1 MPTDE
6 PGSGRGVRARAP
18 RGSLGSRHGEPAARP
33 CLATVLIDRRSATQ
47 DLTLTYAVPERL
59 RDRLRPGHPVLVPLR
74 RERAVAYVL
83 EVDAAPLPDG
93 THTRDL
99 IDVVED
105 APDIPAELLDLAQ
118 WVAAET
124 RSGLAAAARMLVPE
138 GAAPT
143 VVREYAHVPRQA
155 AALSLFD
162 EPAGEGPI
170 ETTLRQAGRPMTA
183 DELCTRVGRPVDASE
198 LEALERA
205 SVIRSVWGIRAARVR
220 PRRVPAVELA
230 IDPAEAG
237 RLADEVAER
246 AQRQAEVLFE
256 LCRAGG
262 PVPLSRLDKQRSA
275 VSVLVER
282 GWLRRVEVDIHRRPL
297 PVGSLGRG
305 AAHATLSAGQ
315 QEALDAI
322 LEGVTA
328 GAHGTVLLHGI
339 TGSGK
344 TEVYLRAIQQVV
356 ARGRTAIALVPE
368 ISLTPQ
374 TQALFSRRF
383 PDATAVLHSGLSS
396 GERLDEW
403 YRIRRGEVSVVL
415 GARSAI
421 FAPIQNLGLVVI
433 DEEHETSYKQD
444 RAPRYHAREV
454 ARRRAEQSGAV
465 LVLGSATP
473 SLESTY
479 EANQG
484 RCRRVV
490 LPERVGGGALPT
502 VDIIDMRQEKAD
514 HRRTMLGSRLVAEIG
529 ARLERGE
536 QTILFLNRRGYSPFI
551 MCRQCGH
558 AWRCPEC
565 DVSLTFHM
573 EEKVLRCHHCD
584 WSAAAPAECDQCGS
598 IHVAFFGTGTERV
611 EQEVS
616 EHFPQARLLRMDRD
630 TVTTKGAHARIL
642 AQFARGDADILMGTQ
657 MIAKGL
663 DFPEVTL
670 VGVVLADTG
679 LGFPDFRAAEHTF
692 QLLSQVGGRSGRGA
706 KAGSVLIQT
715 FRPDHYAVVCA
726 AQHDYDGFAEQE
738 LRSREPFGYPPF
750 RRLANLVTSDEDE
763 ARAEADAGA
772 CAEAFEKVAS
782 VASDVS
788 VLGPAP
794 APLRR
799 LRGRFRWHVE
809 VLAPR
814 EALGAVV
821 DEAFGRLDAAVG
833 DRVVVDIDPVSTL

>member
-1 MPTDE
+1 
-6 PGSGRGVRARAP
+6 
-18 RGSLGSRHGEPAARP
+18 
-33 CLATVLIDRRSATQ
+33 
-47 DLTLTYAVPERL
+47 
-59 RDRLRPGHPVLVPLR
+59 
-74 RERAVAYVL
+74 
-83 EVDAAPLPDG
+83 VDAAPLPDG

-205 SVIRSVWGIRAARVR
+205 SVIRSVWGILAARVR

-328 GAHGTVLLHGI
+328 GEHGTVLLHGI

-368 ISLTPQ
+368 ISLTPK

-383 PDATAVLHSGLSS
+383 PDATAVLH
-396 GERLDEW
+396 
-403 YRIRRGEVSVVL
+403 
-415 GARSAI
+415 
-421 FAPIQNLGLVVI
+421 
-433 DEEHETSYKQD
+433 
-444 RAPRYHAREV
+444 
-454 ARRRAEQSGAV
+454 
-465 LVLGSATP
+465 
-473 SLESTY
+473 
-479 EANQG
+479 
-484 RCRRVV
+484 
-490 LPERVGGGALPT
+490 
-502 VDIIDMRQEKAD
+502 
-514 HRRTMLGSRLVAEIG
+514 
-529 ARLERGE
+529 
-536 QTILFLNRRGYSPFI
+536 
-551 MCRQCGH
+551 
-558 AWRCPEC
+558 
-565 DVSLTFHM
+565 
-573 EEKVLRCHHCD
+573 
-584 WSAAAPAECDQCGS
+584 
-598 IHVAFFGTGTERV
+598 
-611 EQEVS
+611 
-616 EHFPQARLLRMDRD
+616 
-630 TVTTKGAHARIL
+630 
-642 AQFARGDADILMGTQ
+642 
-657 MIAKGL
+657 
-663 DFPEVTL
+663 
-670 VGVVLADTG
+670 
-679 LGFPDFRAAEHTF
+679 
-692 QLLSQVGGRSGRGA
+692 
-706 KAGSVLIQT
+706 
-715 FRPDHYAVVCA
+715 
-726 AQHDYDGFAEQE
+726 
-738 LRSREPFGYPPF
+738 
-750 RRLANLVTSDEDE
+750 
-763 ARAEADAGA
+763 
-772 CAEAFEKVAS
+772 
-782 VASDVS
+782 
-788 VLGPAP
+788 
-794 APLRR
+794 
-799 LRGRFRWHVE
+799 
-809 VLAPR
+809 
-814 EALGAVV
+814 
-821 DEAFGRLDAAVG
+821 
-833 DRVVVDIDPVSTL
+833 